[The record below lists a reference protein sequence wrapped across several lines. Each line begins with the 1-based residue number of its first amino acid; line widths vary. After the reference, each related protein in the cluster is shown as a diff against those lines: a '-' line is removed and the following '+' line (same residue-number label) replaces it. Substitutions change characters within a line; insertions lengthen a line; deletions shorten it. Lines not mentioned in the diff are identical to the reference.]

1 MSGVAKLLHRCWSSS
16 QDHQRWRITAFGEE
30 AREMDGCGELKA
42 VYYLER
48 VLASASSEGLHTA
61 AMQKE
66 NLQLVA

>member
-1 MSGVAKLLHRCWSSS
+1 M
-16 QDHQRWRITAFGEE
+16 TAFGEE